1 MKTKAEKTG
10 MKKQIKK
17 IIFRAKV
24 RNALEEFYG
33 QAELRNKEGQN
44 EKKSAYTPNPDGL
57 ITFRSL
63 HGI

>member
-24 RNALEEFYG
+24 RNALEEFY
-33 QAELRNKEGQN
+33 AEVEGQN
-44 EKKSAYTPNPDGL
+44 EKKLAYTPNPDGL

>member
-1 MKTKAEKTG
+1 MTTKAEKTEI
-10 MKKQIKK
+10 KKQVEK

-24 RNALEEFYG
+24 RSALDEFY
-33 QAELRNKEGQN
+33 AEVELHNEEGQN

-63 HGI
+63 HF